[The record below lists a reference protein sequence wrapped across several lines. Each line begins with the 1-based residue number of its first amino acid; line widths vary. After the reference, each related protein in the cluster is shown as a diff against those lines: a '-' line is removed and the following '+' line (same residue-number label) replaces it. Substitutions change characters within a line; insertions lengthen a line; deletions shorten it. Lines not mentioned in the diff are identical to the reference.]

1 VDGDLYVYGVTRA
14 GAEPPNGATGIEGG
28 PARLLPYAGLAA
40 IVSPAPDGL
49 VKPSRRNLTAHT
61 SILREAMEQAPVLP
75 MRFGVVM
82 PPEAVERELL
92 EGPRARLEELLER
105 LEGTVELELK
115 VVFDEEALLRDVLAG
130 DERIRRLR
138 DGLQRVPSDAAYYDR
153 IRLGELVAEAVE
165 HVCAAEA
172 DRILGALVPLTLDW
186 RRTEE
191 LPERV
196 ALKAA
201 FLVEASGRAAFETAA
216 EAVAAEAVPRFRCQ
230 LVGPLPPFSFVELD
244 DLAGA
249 GAR

>member
-1 VDGDLYVYGVTRA
+1 MDGDLYVYGVTRA
-14 GAEPPNGATGIEGG
+14 GAEPPDGATGIEGS

-40 IVSPAPDGL
+40 IVGPAPDGL

-61 SILREAMEQAPVLP
+61 SVLREAMEQAPVLP

-82 PPEAVERELL
+82 PAEAVERELL

-115 VVFDEEALLRDVLAG
+115 VVFDEDAILRGVLAG

-138 DGLQRVPSDAAYYDR
+138 DRLQSVPADAAYYDR
-153 IRLGELVAEAVE
+153 IRLGELVAEGVE
-165 HVCAAEA
+165 RVRAEEA
-172 DRILGALVPLTLDW
+172 DRILAALVPHALDW
-186 RRTEE
+186 SRAEE

-201 FLVEASGRAAFETAA
+201 FLVEAAGRAAFEDAA
-216 EAVAAEAVPRFRCQ
+216 ERVAAEAAPRFRCQ

-244 DLAGA
+244 DLASA